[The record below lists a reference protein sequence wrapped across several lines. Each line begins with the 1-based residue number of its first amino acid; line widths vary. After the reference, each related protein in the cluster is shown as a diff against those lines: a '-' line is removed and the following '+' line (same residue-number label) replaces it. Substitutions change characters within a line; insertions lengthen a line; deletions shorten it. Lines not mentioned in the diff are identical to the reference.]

1 MYTDFYSKLQ
11 YFDLSMATIAKP
23 DLKLLLSRCRKL
35 KKLSL
40 EHVPI
45 DIDICKELSCNKN
58 LEVLNLTM
66 CEGID
71 ADCIR
76 LMMIGLKS

>member
-1 MYTDFYSKLQ
+1 
-11 YFDLSMATIAKP
+11 MATISKK
-23 DLKLLLSRCRKL
+23 DLKLLLSRCRQL
-35 KKLSL
+35 KKISL

-45 DIDICKELSCNKN
+45 DIDICKELACNKN

-76 LMMIGLKS
+76 LMMITLKSYVLN